1 VATDTGNP
9 KEMTNTSPT
18 ESLLSEAK
26 SLGIDVS
33 NVTEA
38 ELARAVSDR
47 RAGLWLQEN
56 AEAIESSNAY
66 VEQHGLPFE
75 KYRMF

>member
-1 VATDTGNP
+1 
-9 KEMTNTSPT
+9 MTNIPLT
-18 ESLLSEAK
+18 EKLLSEAK

-33 NVTEA
+33 QVAEA
-38 ELARAVSDR
+38 GLVRAVADARAGR
-47 RAGLWLQEN
+47 WLKEN

-66 VEQHGLPFE
+66 VEQYGLPFE